1 MSKYSSSP
9 RKALRTIILLLVGVS
24 LLLCVG
30 FWLFGLIPFSSAARL
45 VELKGM
51 VQTQE
56 AKADRWEAA
65 HLNQLLTANDWVRT
79 GSDSGARLRFF
90 DVSTVELEEETEVT
104 VAKVSK
110 RRGGQAVDV
119 VLKVWMGKASVRA
132 VRFVD
137 PSTSFRVD
145 TPTASTVVRGARFT
159 AQVEEDGSTQIDVQE
174 GFAEVEVKDEV
185 VSLEMGQR
193 ITLEPDGMYD
203 VERIFEPDQQEVIDK
218 VREAWYASG
227 DTFRLELTE
236 QEVNQFLVAQCRQP
250 DFSLEN
256 AQVWF
261 LEDEARVAATVVDPA
276 RFDLSAALSF
286 CVVDGEIE
294 PEVKDV
300 AFGVA
305 LPLPRPMLKPA
316 LNLIMRQLEERMA
329 ETYEYVTF
337 EEVRIEDRRI
347 IISGIKVTE

>member
-1 MSKYSSSP
+1 MSKYELSS
-9 RKALRTIILLLVGVS
+9 RKSLRTIIVLLVGVS

-30 FWLFGLIPFSSAARL
+30 FWLFGLIPFGGSARL

-51 VQTQE
+51 VQTRE
-56 AKADRWEAA
+56 AKDDRWEPA
-65 HLNQLLTANDWVRT
+65 HLNQLLKENDWVRT
-79 GSDSGARLRFF
+79 GSDSGACLRFF

-110 RRGGQAVDV
+110 RRGGQSVDV
-119 VLKVWMGKASVRA
+119 ALKVWMGKASVRA

-174 GFAEVEVKDEV
+174 GLAEVEMGDEV
-185 VSLEMGQR
+185 ISLEMGQR
-193 ITLEPDGMYD
+193 ITLEPSGVYEIEQ
-203 VERIFEPDQQEVIDK
+203 VFEPDQQEVIDK
-218 VREAWYASG
+218 VTEAWYASD

-236 QEVNQFLVAQCRQP
+236 QDVNQFLVAQCRQP
-250 DFSLEN
+250 DFFLEN

-261 LEDEARVAATVVDPA
+261 VEDEARVAATVVDPA

-286 CVVDGEIE
+286 CVVNGEID
-294 PEVKDV
+294 PEVKDI
-300 AFGVA
+300 AFGMA

-316 LNLIMRQLEERMA
+316 INLIMGQLEERMA
-329 ETYEYVTF
+329 EAYEYVTF
-337 EEVRIEDRRI
+337 EEVRIEDGRI
-347 IISGIKVTE
+347 IISGTKVTE